1 MEKAGSPKKYRD
13 KSDYDRLCHMRT
25 AGNNL
30 AHGDTVSYT
39 ELQQP
44 GIVS

>member
-1 MEKAGSPKKYRD
+1 MEKAGSQTKDRD
-13 KSDYDRLCHMRT
+13 KSDCDRLCHMRT

-44 GIVS
+44 GSVS